1 MAQTCRKNVSF
12 QKDSRYVIK
21 LKKRFQEFDDGGG
34 MRTTF
39 IYGCFMLLM
48 LACGELKGQ
57 SPAEEKPMFQSLTFD
72 QADKKAEAVVA
83 SMTLEEKIAMIGGDR
98 SFFIRPVPRLH
109 LQEVFMSDA
118 TQGVRIQEGLKADS
132 LSKTRLEKSTAFPCP
147 LLLAATWNPGLSFEY
162 AKAIGEECRAGNINI
177 LLGPGMN
184 QYRQS
189 QCGRNFE
196 YFGEDPYLRARM
208 IEQYVTGVQ
217 STGTIATL
225 KHFAAN
231 NTDHFRRRS
240 NSIVD
245 ERTLHEIYLPGFK
258 AGIDAGAKAVM
269 TSYNQINGE
278 WCGQSAFVI
287 DTLLRKELGFQWLVM
302 TDWSSVYDGEK
313 LIKSGQ
319 NLEMPSAFA
328 LKNVHELLRENKV
341 QEKDITEMV
350 RSIVR
355 TCFAMKFDERDPM
368 NREPARYDE
377 HEAAALQTAREGIVL
392 LRNEGN
398 ILPIKDNVKTILLT
412 GEFVKKLAAGGGSA
426 RVRGYDIRLM
436 LDELQSA
443 LGDRLRCIKDPGIQ
457 EIQSA
462 DVVLCNVGT
471 EDSEGSD
478 RPFELPETQEALV
491 QKCVN
496 NNSNTVVI
504 VTSGSGVRMTG
515 WNEKAKAILYA
526 WYVGQIGN
534 KALAEIITGKV
545 NPSGR
550 LPITI
555 EREFRDSPGYGY
567 IPDGD
572 TVHTG
577 RNYKLEAAHPVFDI
591 RYTEGIF
598 SGYRWYDKQNIAP
611 LYPFGFG
618 LSYTTFEYENLAVSQ
633 ERFRGNG
640 TVHVS
645 ITVKNTG
652 NVIGSET
659 VQLYVQDV
667 ECTVPRPVKEL
678 KGFKKVSLKP
688 GESRTVEMLLQKK
701 DFSFWDTNTKDWK
714 AEQGAF
720 VILAGSSSR
729 DIKLKKE
736 ITLE

>member
-1 MAQTCRKNVSF
+1 
-12 QKDSRYVIK
+12 
-21 LKKRFQEFDDGGG
+21 
-34 MRTTF
+34 MRTTLVF
-39 IYGCFMLLM
+39 GCFILLVF
-48 LACGELKGQ
+48 ACGELKGQ
-57 SPAEEKPMFQSLTFD
+57 SPAEGKPMFQPLTFE
-72 QADKKAEAVVA
+72 QADKKADTIVTL
-83 SMTLEEKIAMIGGDR
+83 MTLEEKLAMIGGDR
-98 SFFIRPVPRLH
+98 SFFIRAVPRLH
-109 LQEVFMSDA
+109 LREVFMSDA
-118 TQGVRIQEGLKADS
+118 TQGVHIQEGLKGDD
-132 LSKTRLEKSTAFPCP
+132 LSKTRLERSTAFPCP

-162 AKAIGEECRAGNINI
+162 ARAIGEECRAGNIDI

-184 QYRQS
+184 HYRQS

-208 IEQYVTGVQ
+208 IEQYVAGVQ

-231 NTDHFRRRS
+231 NTDYFRRRS

-245 ERTLHEIYLPGFK
+245 ERTLHEICLPGFK

-269 TSYNQINGE
+269 TSYNQLNGE
-278 WCGQSAFVI
+278 WCGQNAFVI
-287 DTLLRKELGFQWLVM
+287 DTILRRDLGFQWLVM

-328 LKNVHELLRENKV
+328 LKNVQDLLREGKV
-341 QEKDITEMV
+341 EEKNITSMV
-350 RSIVR
+350 RSIIR
-355 TCFAMKFDERDPM
+355 TYFAMKFDEQDVPHH
-368 NREPARYDE
+368 EPARYDE
-377 HEAAALQTAREGIVL
+377 HEAVALQTAREGIVL
-392 LRNEGN
+392 LRNEGS
-398 ILPIKDNVKTILLT
+398 ILPLKINVKTILLT
-412 GEFVKKLAAGGGSA
+412 GDFVKKLAMGGGSA
-426 RVRGYDIRLM
+426 RVKGYNIHLM
-436 LDELQSA
+436 LDELQAA
-443 LGDRLRCIKDPGIQ
+443 LGDRLHYSKDPGIE
-457 EIQSA
+457 EIKTA
-462 DVVLCNVGT
+462 DVVLCNIGT

-478 RPFELPETQEALV
+478 RPFELPEAQEALV

-534 KALAEIITGKV
+534 KALAEIIAGKV

-555 EREFRDSPGYGY
+555 ERDFKDSPGYGY
-567 IPDGD
+567 IPEGE
-572 TVHTG
+572 TVYTG
-577 RNYKLEAAHPVFDI
+577 WNDRHESTHPVFNI
-591 RYTEGIF
+591 QYTEGIF
-598 SGYRWYDKQNIAP
+598 SGYRWYDKKDIAP

-618 LSYTTFEYENLAVSQ
+618 LSYTTFEYENLAVSR
-633 ERFRGNG
+633 ERFREED

-645 ITVKNTG
+645 VMVKNTG
-652 NVIGSET
+652 NVQGTET

-667 ECTVPRPVKEL
+667 ECSVPRPVKEL

-688 GESRTVEMLLQKK
+688 GESRTVELLLQKK

-714 AEQGAF
+714 AEKGVF
-720 VILAGSSSR
+720 VLYAGSSSG

>member
-1 MAQTCRKNVSF
+1 
-12 QKDSRYVIK
+12 
-21 LKKRFQEFDDGGG
+21 
-34 MRTTF
+34 MRTTVVF
-39 IYGCFMLLM
+39 GCFILLV
-48 LACGELKGQ
+48 LTCGELKGQ
-57 SPAEEKPMFQSLTFD
+57 SPAEGKPMFQPLTFE
-72 QADKKAEAVVA
+72 QADKKADAVVA
-83 SMTLEEKIAMIGGDR
+83 SMTLEEKISMIGGDR
-98 SFFIRPVPRLH
+98 SFFIRAIPRLH
-109 LQEVFMSDA
+109 LREVFMSDA
-118 TQGVRIQEGLKADS
+118 TQGVHIQEGLKGDD
-132 LSKTRLEKSTAFPCP
+132 LSKTRLERSTAFPCP

-162 AKAIGEECRAGNINI
+162 ARAIGEECRAGNIDI

-208 IEQYVTGVQ
+208 IEQYVAGVQ

-231 NTDHFRRRS
+231 NTDYFRRRS

-269 TSYNQINGE
+269 TSYNQLNGE
-278 WCGQSAFVI
+278 WCGQNTFVI
-287 DTLLRKELGFQWLVM
+287 DTILRRELGFQWLVM

-319 NLEMPSAFA
+319 ELEMPSAFA
-328 LKNVHELLRENKV
+328 LKNVQDLLREGKV
-341 QEKDITEMV
+341 EEKNITNMV
-350 RSIVR
+350 KSIVR
-355 TCFAMKFDERDPM
+355 TYFAMKFDEQDVPHH
-368 NREPARYDE
+368 EPARYDE
-377 HEAAALQTAREGIVL
+377 HEAVALQTAREGIVL
-392 LRNEGN
+392 LRNEGG
-398 ILPIKDNVKTILLT
+398 ILPLKVNVKTILLT
-412 GEFVKKLAAGGGSA
+412 GDFVKKLAMGGGSA
-426 RVRGYDIRLM
+426 RVKGYNIHLM
-436 LDELQSA
+436 LDELQAA
-443 LGDRLRCIKDPGIQ
+443 LGDRLHYSKDPGIE
-457 EIQSA
+457 EIQTA
-462 DVVLCNVGT
+462 DVVLCNIGT

-478 RPFELPETQEALV
+478 RPFELPEAQEALV

-526 WYVGQIGN
+526 WYAGQIGN

-555 EREFRDSPGYGY
+555 EREFKDSPGYGY
-567 IPDGD
+567 IPEGE
-572 TVHTG
+572 TVYTG
-577 RNYKLEAAHPVFDI
+577 WNDRHESTHPVFNI
-591 RYTEGIF
+591 QYTEGIF
-598 SGYRWYDKQNIAP
+598 SGYRWYDKKNIAP

-633 ERFRGNG
+633 ERFREED

-645 ITVKNTG
+645 VTVKNTG
-652 NVIGSET
+652 NVQGTET

-667 ECTVPRPVKEL
+667 ECSVPRPVKEL
-678 KGFKKVSLKP
+678 KGFKKVSLMP
-688 GESRTVEMLLQKK
+688 GESRTVELLLQKK

-714 AEQGAF
+714 AEKGVF
-720 VILAGSSSR
+720 VLSGGIVIGR
-729 DIKLKKE
+729 Y
-736 ITLE
+736 